1 MARRSWLEVAEYVAL
16 FGSFT
21 GTLIALVSQQ
31 VAAAAL
37 PLSVSLLLNLINRS
51 QLEDSQEQTT
61 QTALDAFSR
70 RYATDMKF
78 LRRQMQ
84 EALATPEQVNLAP
97 LESAIGELRQA
108 LDQAQQGVERQ
119 LAAAG
124 RSLDPLQAQL
134 AVLQTQQ
141 QALESSLSS
150 LQQRVQAG
158 PTPESLATLTATLA
172 ELQAQTRQTE
182 ATLRDLGRQTQGTGQ
197 RLVQLEAQV
206 EAGATVLP
214 NLAQRV
220 TDLEAGR
227 PQLVAL
233 ENRLEQVDR
242 ALETLAED
250 VTQLARD
257 PLATTVTNLERQ
269 VADLPQLRQQVRE
282 QQFTSSQTEQA
293 LDQVR
298 QQLEQLPTLSA
309 DLRQVEQQV
318 ALTAGRAA
326 EMQALLQRMEV
337 LEALRTQ
344 VQNLEAAMGQ
354 TLPRT
359 SLLPLLA
366 AVETLYNDHQ
376 RLDTTVQPLAD
387 GLKALQTGLETLA
400 QEAAGRPS
408 VAIIDEL
415 QDRLANL
422 EQRLNQFPAP
432 PNLTPLHQELEA
444 LKQTLA
450 QMPTLDPAILA
461 SQEAQLGHLQSQIEV
476 VQRLVGDL
484 DRTTLDL
491 QEYTQDL
498 DQRQAKLDHSLG
510 QTQQTLE
517 RLPQSISGG
526 IAQWVDEI
534 NQQLQQIQPFRY
546 ELVIDRFGSREVLRQ
561 ALSTAQTRLVMVCPW
576 LSQRTIDQ
584 GFLQQLRAALQRG
597 VRVDIGWGDLRDL
610 ESGELRRRPDGKVR
624 EGPGRFSWKYNALS
638 DLEQL
643 EQEFPDRFRLK
654 LLGTHEKYLVVDQG
668 QAMLG
673 SHDMLAASSSLPER
687 EVGLKT
693 DDVRIAEELTRRFD
707 RALDLE
713 RSNTFEGYTSRV
725 ESRNS

>member
-84 EALATPEQVNLAP
+84 EALATPEQVNLTP

-108 LDQAQQGVERQ
+108 LNQAQQGVERQ

-134 AVLQTQQ
+134 AALQVQQ
-141 QALESSLSS
+141 QTLEASLSR

-158 PTPESLATLTATLA
+158 PTPESLTAVASTLA
-172 ELQAQTRQTE
+172 QLQEQTRQTE
-182 ATLRDLGRQTQGTGQ
+182 AALQQWGQQVQGTGQ
-197 RLVQLEAQV
+197 GLAKLEAKV

-214 NLAQRV
+214 DLAERV
-220 TDLEAGR
+220 TELEAGR

-250 VTQLARD
+250 VTQLARN
-257 PLATTVTNLERQ
+257 PLAATVTDLERQ

-282 QQFTSSQTEQA
+282 QQLATRQTEQ
-293 LDQVR
+293 DVNQVR
-298 QQLEQLPTLSA
+298 QQLEQLPGLVA

-318 ALTAGRAA
+318 ALTAGRA
-326 EMQALLQRMEV
+326 EDVQNLSQR
-337 LEALRTQ
+337 LESLETLRAQ
-344 VQNLEAAMGQ
+344 VQALEAAMGQ
-354 TLPRT
+354 VLPRT

-366 AVETLYNDHQ
+366 AVETLYHDHQ

-387 GLKALQTGLETLA
+387 GLKVLQTSLETLA
-400 QEAAGRPS
+400 QETAGRPG
-408 VAIIDEL
+408 VETIGEL

-422 EQRLNQFPAP
+422 EQRLNQLPTP
-432 PNLTPLHQELEA
+432 PDLAPLHQELAA
-444 LKQTLA
+444 LKQTLT

-461 SQEAQLGHLQSQIEV
+461 TQDAQLGNLQSQLEV
-476 VQRLVGDL
+476 VQRLVSDL

-498 DQRQAKLDHSLG
+498 DQRQAKLDQFLG
-510 QTQQTLE
+510 QTQQTLD
-517 RLPQSISGG
+517 RLPLSIGEG

-534 NQQLQQIQPFRY
+534 NQQLQRIQPFRY

-561 ALSTAQTRLVMVCPW
+561 ALSTAQARLVMVCPW
-576 LSQRTIDQ
+576 LSQRTLDQ
-584 GFLQQLRAALQRG
+584 GFLQQLRSALQRG

-610 ESGELRRRPDGKVR
+610 EAGELRRRADGKIR
-624 EGPGRFSWKYNALS
+624 EGPGRFSWKYNALG

-654 LLGTHEKYLVVDQG
+654 LLGTHEKYLVVDQS

-693 DDVRIAEELTRRFD
+693 DDVRLAEELTRRFD
-707 RALDLE
+707 RALDLDQE
-713 RSNTFEGYTSRV
+713 MSI
-725 ESRNS
+725 